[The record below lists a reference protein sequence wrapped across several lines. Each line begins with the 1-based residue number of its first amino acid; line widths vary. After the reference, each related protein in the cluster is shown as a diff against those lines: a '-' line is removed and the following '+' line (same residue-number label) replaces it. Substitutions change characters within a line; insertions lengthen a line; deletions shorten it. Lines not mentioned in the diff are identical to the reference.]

1 MPAGF
6 HLPEQVATLA
16 TVGEVERVDD
26 AVGGAGVRLEGAQ
39 RVELGLP
46 VFSFNV
52 HNVTSQYGDQ
62 KDFMQIFSQ
71 IIVTSPYRRGIPFGN
86 RGIKVK
92 HCKWFTFTQQ
102 FIQRPITLNDS
113 MELRTTMAW
122 LRFLSHR
129 MNSASEC
136 IYIREN
142 RDHAHM
148 TYMGSLQYVNL
159 I

>member
-1 MPAGF
+1 
-6 HLPEQVATLA
+6 
-16 TVGEVERVDD
+16 
-26 AVGGAGVRLEGAQ
+26 
-39 RVELGLP
+39 
-46 VFSFNV
+46 
-52 HNVTSQYGDQ
+52 
-62 KDFMQIFSQ
+62 MQIFSQ
-71 IIVTSPYRRGIPFGN
+71 INVTSPYRRGIPFGN

-148 TYMGSLQYVNL
+148 TYMGSLQFSRFHPEFQDSTRNFEIPPGISKIHVDFQDSTWNFRKTMWIFEIPGGIL
-159 I
+159 KFRVESRKNRVDF